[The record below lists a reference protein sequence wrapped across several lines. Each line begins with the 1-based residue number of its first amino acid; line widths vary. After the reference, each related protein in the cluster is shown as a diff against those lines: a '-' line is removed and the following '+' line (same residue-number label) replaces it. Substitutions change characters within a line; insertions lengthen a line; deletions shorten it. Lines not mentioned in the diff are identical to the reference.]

1 MFSADLRLVQKDE
14 MTVVMGSVTRGRKGI
29 ETLLEIFRPP
39 WKNVLDI
46 FYNCWT
52 MFKNFGSPSENSSP

>member
-1 MFSADLRLVQKDE
+1 MQKDE

-39 WKNVLDI
+39 WKKCVGHILQLLDNV
-46 FYNCWT
+46 
-52 MFKNFGSPSENSSP
+52 